1 MLANFK
7 NFINNLENDKLNSI
21 VRESTG
27 IRDKNIE
34 SLVKAAED
42 RSEQFLE
49 KHIQEQLKGRH
60 AKIGL
65 KLQDDDMVDWVL
77 LVAMIGVAGF
87 GLFMWKKLKEHQNI
101 LA

>member
-42 RSEQFLE
+42 RSE
-49 KHIQEQLKGRH
+49 
-60 AKIGL
+60 
-65 KLQDDDMVDWVL
+65 
-77 LVAMIGVAGF
+77 
-87 GLFMWKKLKEHQNI
+87 
-101 LA
+101 

>member
-7 NFINNLENDKLNSI
+7 NYINTLENDKLNSI

-42 RSEQFLE
+42 RSE
-49 KHIQEQLKGRH
+49 
-60 AKIGL
+60 
-65 KLQDDDMVDWVL
+65 
-77 LVAMIGVAGF
+77 
-87 GLFMWKKLKEHQNI
+87 
-101 LA
+101 